1 MTYYIILWGVI
12 AIAAIIV
19 EAMTAELVSIWFMPA
34 SIASLILAIC
44 KVDFWIQILVF
55 ALTTVLFMFLFRAIL
70 KKKIRKNPESLTN
83 VDALIGE
90 KAIVIVPIDNVKAE
104 GQVKIKGQ
112 IWSAKM
118 KTDTET
124 VEIDTLVT
132 VTAIEGVK
140 LVCEL

>member
-1 MTYYIILWGVI
+1 MTYYIILWGLI
-12 AIAAIIV
+12 AITAIVV
-19 EAMTAELVSIWFMPA
+19 EAMTTELVSIWFMPA
-34 SIASLILAIC
+34 SITALILAIC

-55 ALTTVLFMFLFRAIL
+55 AVATVLFMFFFRTVL
-70 KKKIRKNPESLTN
+70 KKKIHSNPASITN
-83 VDALIGE
+83 ADALIGE
-90 KAIVIVPIDNVKAE
+90 KAIVIVPIDNIKAE

-118 KTDTET
+118 KTGTEVIAT
-124 VEIDTLVT
+124 DTLVT

>member
-1 MTYYIILWGVI
+1 MTYYIILWGLI

-19 EAMTAELVSIWFMPA
+19 EAVTSELVSIWFMPA
-34 SIASLILAIC
+34 SIISLILAIC

-55 ALTTVLFMFLFRAIL
+55 ALTTVLFMFFFRAIL
-70 KKKIRKNPESLTN
+70 KKKIRKNPASVTN
-83 VDALIGE
+83 ADALIGE
-90 KAIVIVPIDNVKAE
+90 KAIVIVPIDNIKAE

-118 KTDTET
+118 KTGTEIIET
-124 VEIDTLVT
+124 DTLVT